1 MESQLTDAEIY
12 IINSKQSIDNYIRR
26 REFRSAFGLFVLV
39 LARLEDDELPEF
51 IQYYNNNLVRL
62 GILPSNRG

>member
-39 LARLEDDELPEF
+39 LARLEIDELPEF

>member
-1 MESQLTDAEIY
+1 MESQSTDAEIY

-39 LARLEDDELPEF
+39 LARLEIDELPEF

-62 GILPSNRG
+62 GICSSNRG

>member
-39 LARLEDDELPEF
+39 LERLKAEELPEF
-51 IQYYNNNLVRL
+51 VRYYNNNLVRL